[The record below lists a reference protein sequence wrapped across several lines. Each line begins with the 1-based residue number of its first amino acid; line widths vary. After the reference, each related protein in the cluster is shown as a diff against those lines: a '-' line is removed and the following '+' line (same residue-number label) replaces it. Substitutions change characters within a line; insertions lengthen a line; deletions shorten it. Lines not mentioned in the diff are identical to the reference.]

1 MEANIMKKVLAIT
14 LSLVFVLFAFA
25 GCGSSSSNKDVELA
39 KVLSDVNDNG
49 NLSSMK
55 TISNTKDLQKQFDI
69 DPNTV
74 ADFIAEVS
82 EDGDFPTTVI
92 VTKANDEESK
102 DKINEKLNSYL
113 NEKLSNAQ
121 SYNTDQVSTIEACKV
136 QDNGLYS
143 MLVIAKNHEDIEK
156 IINGY
161 FS

>member
-1 MEANIMKKVLAIT
+1 MLLNMTIANFKSVK
-14 LSLVFVLFAFA
+14 SPQ
-25 GCGSSSSNKDVELA
+25 
-39 KVLSDVNDNG
+39 
-49 NLSSMK
+49 
-55 TISNTKDLQKQFDI
+55 TISFEAIKDNRL
-69 DPNTV
+69 
-74 ADFIAEVS
+74 S
-82 EDGDFPTTVI
+82 
-92 VTKANDEESK
+92 ESK
-102 DKINEKLNSYL
+102 VVKINEKLNSYL

>member
-1 MEANIMKKVLAIT
+1 MAQSTAEEVQNVAKQKAEQIINEAKAIGQKEADSLSSQIT
-14 LSLVFVLFAFA
+14 L
-25 GCGSSSSNKDVELA
+25 KKKELE
-39 KVLSDVNDNG
+39 
-49 NLSSMK
+49 
-55 TISNTKDLQKQFDI
+55 DLQKQFDI

-74 ADFIAEVS
+74 SDFIAEVS

-92 VTKANDEESK
+92 VTKANDEEGK

>member
-1 MEANIMKKVLAIT
+1 MIMVIFLQWR
-14 LSLVFVLFAFA
+14 LFQIQ
-25 GCGSSSSNKDVELA
+25 K
-39 KVLSDVNDNG
+39 
-49 NLSSMK
+49 
-55 TISNTKDLQKQFDI
+55 KQFDI

-92 VTKANDEESK
+92 VTKANDEEGK

>member
-1 MEANIMKKVLAIT
+1 MKKVLTIT

-74 ADFIAEVS
+74 SDFIAEVS

-92 VTKANDEESK
+92 VTKANDEEGK
-102 DKINEKLNSYL
+102 DKI

-121 SYNTDQVSTIEACKV
+121 SYNTDQVSTIETCKV

>member
-1 MEANIMKKVLAIT
+1 MKKVLAIT

-55 TISNTKDLQKQFDI
+55 SISNTKDLQKQFDI

-74 ADFIAEVS
+74 
-82 EDGDFPTTVI
+82 DFPTTVI
-92 VTKANDEESK
+92 VTKANDEEGK

>member
-1 MEANIMKKVLAIT
+1 MKKVLTIT

-74 ADFIAEVS
+74 FLNLTYTD
-82 EDGDFPTTVI
+82 
-92 VTKANDEESK
+92 NN
-102 DKINEKLNSYL
+102 IN
-113 NEKLSNAQ
+113 
-121 SYNTDQVSTIEACKV
+121 I
-136 QDNGLYS
+136 
-143 MLVIAKNHEDIEK
+143 
-156 IINGY
+156 
-161 FS
+161 